1 MNIYVFETKSEI
13 DDSELKKYFGSK
25 GKKMRK
31 FQYFKK
37 LLFLMDTHAKISQNI
52 FAKSFVSEHS
62 KHLFFIL
69 RDKLAFFSGG
79 GWTLSLVDPSA
90 KNTMFFSCSL
100 LPSNILQSTLF
111 PSCPSSTP
119 SNCVINYIRKDTPKN
134 SGFLSGRTI

>member
-25 GKKMRK
+25 GKKMRNEE
-31 FQYFKK
+31 
-37 LLFLMDTHAKISQNI
+37 IIVENI
-52 FAKSFVSEHS
+52 QVFNGYPCKNFAKHS

-134 SGFLSGRTI
+134 SGFLSGRST